1 MRRQRLYLSFLLC
14 LLLTLSSLT
23 GVVWSAP
30 AAPLLLTKSGGRFP
44 LTGHMEVLKD
54 YTGTLTLQDVLA
66 PQRSVEFKSIPGP
79 LAAGFVHGGAVWL
92 RFTVQRAVS
101 ASPDW
106 ILELNPA
113 TTERVQLYIP
123 LPTGGFE
130 TRNGGSLLPFS
141 QREIPYRLDLYRL
154 TLPPDQPITFLI
166 KIVSNRSVMALPVLW
181 QPDQLQTATRHE
193 AMFHGVYLGII
204 LIIVISS
211 LLYRIRLQE
220 PLYGYY
226 LCYVLCLTYEFLDVY
241 GYTHEFIWT
250 EHTWYLPV
258 ATRIVTLSLI
268 PCNAGILS
276 LMLDLP
282 QLAPRLDLWF
292 RRVCFGIAGT
302 GTLLALSG
310 LHTRIILPIQILL
323 LSAIAVSF
331 AISIRF
337 FRQSAGARRYL
348 TAFGILQ
355 LSGIKDISSNLG
367 ILPFI
372 EPLKDV
378 FIISSILH
386 IMVLNFFI
394 IGKLARMRKE
404 KHATEAALLSEQ
416 QNVEQQ
422 RQFIRLLSH
431 ELRTPLAIID
441 GTAQILPLLRND
453 PASHDKKT
461 TALHAAT
468 QRIKSL
474 MDKCLINERL
484 SMNGA
489 MPDMQATDIRTLLQT
504 AVERVQNETSQHR
517 ILFVPDGVPDEF
529 TCDLF
534 LMDILIGNLLENA
547 VKYSPQ
553 GGTVTLRGWTG
564 LQRELLL
571 EVSDEGVGI
580 PPEQTVRI
588 FERFY
593 RVGQVPGVTGAG
605 LGLYLV
611 RQIALLHA
619 GDVTCSSSP
628 GSGSTFTVTLPPVH

>member
-1 MRRQRLYLSFLLC
+1 
-14 LLLTLSSLT
+14 
-23 GVVWSAP
+23 
-30 AAPLLLTKSGGRFP
+30 
-44 LTGHMEVLKD
+44 
-54 YTGTLTLQDVLA
+54 
-66 PQRSVEFKSIPGP
+66 
-79 LAAGFVHGGAVWL
+79 
-92 RFTVQRAVS
+92 
-101 ASPDW
+101 
-106 ILELNPA
+106 
-113 TTERVQLYIP
+113 
-123 LPTGGFE
+123 
-130 TRNGGSLLPFS
+130 
-141 QREIPYRLDLYRL
+141 
-154 TLPPDQPITFLI
+154 
-166 KIVSNRSVMALPVLW
+166 
-181 QPDQLQTATRHE
+181 
-193 AMFHGVYLGII
+193 
-204 LIIVISS
+204 
-211 LLYRIRLQE
+211 
-220 PLYGYY
+220 
-226 LCYVLCLTYEFLDVY
+226 
-241 GYTHEFIWT
+241 
-250 EHTWYLPV
+250 
-258 ATRIVTLSLI
+258 
-268 PCNAGILS
+268 
-276 LMLDLP
+276 
-282 QLAPRLDLWF
+282 
-292 RRVCFGIAGT
+292 
-302 GTLLALSG
+302 
-310 LHTRIILPIQILL
+310 
-323 LSAIAVSF
+323 
-331 AISIRF
+331 
-337 FRQSAGARRYL
+337 
-348 TAFGILQ
+348 
-355 LSGIKDISSNLG
+355 
-367 ILPFI
+367 
-372 EPLKDV
+372 
-378 FIISSILH
+378 
-386 IMVLNFFI
+386 MVLNFFI